1 VFTDAI
7 FDFGRWKRLDA
18 AARRRYWRGK
28 TLGSRISDARAD
40 AQAERAEVVGG
51 ARERVPR
58 DGVTG
63 RSDADPPGNRCGL
76 VGKNVAALRKS
87 EQVPL
92 EFFRLPIIRVV

>member
-1 VFTDAI
+1 MFTDAI

-40 AQAERAEVVGG
+40 VQAERAEVVGG

-63 RSDADPPGNRCGL
+63 RSDADPPGNRCGFA
-76 VGKNVAALRKS
+76 GKNVAALRKS
-87 EQVPL
+87 EQVQWSSFSICL
-92 EFFRLPIIRVV
+92 